1 MLSTIVIIVVFLIVV
16 TWHEFGHFIMAKLSG
31 VLVNEFSIG
40 MGPTIYSKKK
50 NETLY
55 SIRAL
60 PLGGFVSLDGEEEQS
75 ENVRSFH
82 NAPLHKRALII
93 VSGALMNFI
102 LGFLVLLLLVGVRG
116 KEVPIIA
123 QFTDGSP
130 AYVAGLE
137 TGDHILKLNGH
148 EIDTWQDILE
158 EMSQNHGETVQVT
171 VQRHEEETTV
181 SVEPK
186 ESEGRYVI
194 GIYPSMARVSAAEL
208 FSTAAST
215 FGNMFMSL
223 IEFLRMAFR
232 GKVSMGDVSGPI
244 GVATVLA
251 EAAHRGLLDILFWL
265 AYININLG
273 VINLLPI
280 PALDGGK
287 LLFIAAEAISGKKI
301 PIEKEAS
308 VHFIGFIL
316 LIGVMLM
323 ATYQDIMKLIR

>member
-1 MLSTIVIIVVFLIVV
+1 MLSAIVIIVVFLIVV

-75 ENVRSFH
+75 ENVRSFY

-102 LGFLVLLLLVGVRG
+102 LGFLVLLLLVAVRG

-148 EIDTWQDILE
+148 EMDTWQDVLE

-171 VQRHEEETTV
+171 VQRHEEETTI
-181 SVEPK
+181 SVEPT
-186 ESEGRYVI
+186 ESDGRYVI
-194 GIYPSMARVSAAEL
+194 GIYPSMARVSVAEL

-215 FGNMFMSL
+215 FGAMFMSL
-223 IEFLRMAFR
+223 IEFLRMALR
-232 GKVSMGDVSGPI
+232 GKISMGDVSGPI
-244 GVATVLA
+244 GVATILA
-251 EAAHRGLLDILFWL
+251 EAAHRGLIDILFWL

-301 PIEKEAS
+301 PVEKEAS

>member
-75 ENVRSFH
+75 ENVRSFY

>member
-1 MLSTIVIIVVFLIVV
+1 MLSAVVIIVVFLIVV

-123 QFTDGSP
+123 QFTDESP

-148 EIDTWQDILE
+148 EIDTWQDVLE

-171 VQRHEEETTV
+171 VQRHEEEKNV
-181 SVEPK
+181 SVEPI

-194 GIYPSMARVSAAEL
+194 GIYPSMARVSVAEL

-215 FGNMFMSL
+215 FGAMFMSL
-223 IEFLRMAFR
+223 IEFLRMALR

-244 GVATVLA
+244 GVATILA
-251 EAAHRGLLDILFWL
+251 EAAHRGLIDILFWL

-301 PIEKEAS
+301 PVEKEAS